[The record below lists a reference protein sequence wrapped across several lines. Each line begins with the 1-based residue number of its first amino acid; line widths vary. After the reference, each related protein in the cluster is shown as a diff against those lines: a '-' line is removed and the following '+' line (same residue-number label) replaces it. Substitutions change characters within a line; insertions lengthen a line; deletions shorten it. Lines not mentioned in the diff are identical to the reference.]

1 MSIDSLALATFA
13 NGCFWCTEA
22 VFLRLKGVRSVQ
34 SGYTG
39 GKMQNPTY
47 REVCSGITGHAEG
60 IQISFDPT
68 IVAYQ
73 ELLEVFFATH
83 DPTTLN
89 RQGHD
94 VGTQYRSAIYYH
106 SEEQKQQASEMIA
119 YLDKEKVFDSFI
131 VTEISPAEVFYK
143 AEAVHD
149 QYYDRNPEQ
158 GYCQIVINP
167 KIEKLENYFSDKL
180 KK

>member
-1 MSIDSLALATFA
+1 MTEPTTELATLA

-22 VFLRLKGVRSVQ
+22 VFLRLKGVLTVQ
-34 SGYTG
+34 SGYTAG
-39 GKMQNPTY
+39 HVKNPAY
-47 REVCSGITGHAEG
+47 REVCAGTTGHAEA
-60 IQISFDPT
+60 IQIEFDPT
-68 IVAYQ
+68 VISFN

-94 VGTQYRSAIYYH
+94 VGTQYRSGIFYH
-106 SEEQKQQASEMIA
+106 SEEQKDQAEAMINF
-119 YLDKEKVFDSFI
+119 LDKEKVFDSFI
-131 VTEISPAEVFYK
+131 VTEVTKADVFYN

-149 QYYDRNPEQ
+149 QYYDRNTEQ

-167 KIEKLENYFSDKL
+167 KIDKLNKYFNEKLK
-180 KK
+180 